1 MCALVLV
8 AEVCLTSLLHVG
20 AGMDLARVSVLCN
33 LLIFRRYLDAIR
45 LGAMLGLVLFLYR
58 AL

>member
-8 AEVCLTSLLHVG
+8 VEVCLTFLLRVG
-20 AGMDLARVSVLCN
+20 AGMGLAHVSVLCN
-33 LLIFRRYLDAIR
+33 LLIFRRYLDAFR